1 MSYMQFGSTAFAVVV
16 PTVTSAVQSAFHSYN
31 SLYVQHNRK
40 PFLPPHRETDT
51 TRTWLWWCWAG
62 GHHVQ
67 LLCCVGFACTSL
79 LGCWRAKTG
88 LKYIWRG
95 GQEVVSNTRSKTES
109 LSPSPLPCTSGQAP
123 LGMPRAPAPKGR

>member
-40 PFLPPHRETDT
+40 PFPPYRETDT

-88 LKYIWRG
+88 LKYIRRG
-95 GQEVVSNTRSKTES
+95 GQEVVSNTRLKTE
-109 LSPSPLPCTSGQAP
+109 PSPAANLTSGQATIRHAAR
-123 LGMPRAPAPKGR
+123 PRTQGR